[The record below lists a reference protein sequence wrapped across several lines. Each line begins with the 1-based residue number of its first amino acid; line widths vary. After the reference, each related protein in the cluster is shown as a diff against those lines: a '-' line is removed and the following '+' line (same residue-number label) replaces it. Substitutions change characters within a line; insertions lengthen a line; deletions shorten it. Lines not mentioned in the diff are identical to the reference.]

1 MNFFTV
7 DVLTPYNVVARD
19 IPAENVLVP
28 TSRGQINIL
37 KEHTHLVTQ
46 LDTGEL
52 SVFGSED
59 DPDRFF
65 SISTGICKIL
75 KDKVLILAN
84 TSEEATDIDVDRAT
98 RALENAQSK
107 LKDETL
113 TDEEIMKYRRKVE
126 RAQLRLQL
134 ATFVRKH

>member
-1 MNFFTV
+1 M
-7 DVLTPYNVVARD
+7 
-19 IPAENVLVP
+19 
-28 TSRGQINIL
+28 
-37 KEHTHLVTQ
+37 TQ

-84 TSEEATDIDVDRAT
+84 TSEEALEHAN
-98 RALENAQSK
+98 ALRQ
-107 LKDETL
+107 
-113 TDEEIMKYRRKVE
+113 I
-126 RAQLRLQL
+126 
-134 ATFVRKH
+134 